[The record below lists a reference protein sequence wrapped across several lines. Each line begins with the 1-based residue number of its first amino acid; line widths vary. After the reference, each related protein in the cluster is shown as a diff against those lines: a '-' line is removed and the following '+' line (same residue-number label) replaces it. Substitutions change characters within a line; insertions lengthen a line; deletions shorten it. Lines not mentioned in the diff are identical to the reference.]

1 MEAYFAILKIAKAR
15 HLKDCREII
24 GSDWISLVALQENSK
39 NMNKITFLILC
50 IALLCGCSTNQNID
64 SAIKEIYGSKVSP
77 KEEGGTYIYVLNY
90 LEKGNKQDTDFAK
103 LKDKIDKYTN
113 SLSENVGN
121 EVASKSDANTSA
133 TSKDDCLSDFYKWE
147 TPSIRVVLISRKCI
161 DNNGRDITIII
172 TNKG

>member
-1 MEAYFAILKIAKAR
+1 MC
-15 HLKDCREII
+15 H
-24 GSDWISLVALQENSK
+24 
-39 NMNKITFLILC
+39 
-50 IALLCGCSTNQNID
+50 
-64 SAIKEIYGSKVSP
+64 P
-77 KEEGGTYIYVLNY
+77 KKRMGAYIYVLNY
-90 LEKGNKQDTDFAK
+90 LEKENKQDADLAK

-121 EVASKSDANTSA
+121 DVSSKSDANTSA
-133 TSKDDCLSDFYKWE
+133 TCKDDCLSDFYKWE